1 MARQRRWMS
10 LVVCLVLLVAIP
22 VSATPPDPYAYP
34 QGTVRVGVLMPQAM
48 LPGIVE
54 EALNAIDMA
63 RNQATQA
70 GANIELVIVDSGCDG
85 TAASDTINTLIGLGV
100 HYVLGPVCN
109 RASWAAAPIAEANGV
124 VMLTPISDYGD
135 ISRVGD
141 TNREYV
147 FAFPAK
153 METMSRA
160 AAAEM
165 RHRGLQ
171 TPVVIYDAGGDDS
184 EMRADVF
191 DAAWQALGGDPLLK
205 LAWDPRSSATLKMD
219 EAKAA
224 GADCLAYVVSG
235 EFVGDLATAANDSGM
250 GALPV
255 FAGRTW
261 ENGEI
266 DCSELGEAYTVTDG
280 STDGARAAEAAF
292 YAQFRAS
299 YDGEP
304 GRWALLCYDA
314 ATVLFDAIATAGVD
328 DPMLVRQ
335 ALADSLYD
343 GVLGTGGFD
352 MYGDAARDIHV
363 VQWGSDCGRTY
374 VRSWAPVS
382 GLEMSAPPGFWSAG
396 RAGDLSA
403 TIWHGSSVDYA
414 WCFGDGSHGS
424 GEQVAH
430 TFAAAGTYTV
440 TATAECP
447 LCIEAP
453 TASQAIEVYDLQPQ
467 AYVPFVER

>member
-205 LAWDPRSSATLKMD
+205 LAWDP
-219 EAKAA
+219 
-224 GADCLAYVVSG
+224 
-235 EFVGDLATAANDSGM
+235 
-250 GALPV
+250 
-255 FAGRTW
+255 
-261 ENGEI
+261 
-266 DCSELGEAYTVTDG
+266 
-280 STDGARAAEAAF
+280 
-292 YAQFRAS
+292 
-299 YDGEP
+299 
-304 GRWALLCYDA
+304 
-314 ATVLFDAIATAGVD
+314 
-328 DPMLVRQ
+328 
-335 ALADSLYD
+335 
-343 GVLGTGGFD
+343 
-352 MYGDAARDIHV
+352 
-363 VQWGSDCGRTY
+363 
-374 VRSWAPVS
+374 
-382 GLEMSAPPGFWSAG
+382 
-396 RAGDLSA
+396 
-403 TIWHGSSVDYA
+403 
-414 WCFGDGSHGS
+414 
-424 GEQVAH
+424 
-430 TFAAAGTYTV
+430 
-440 TATAECP
+440 
-447 LCIEAP
+447 
-453 TASQAIEVYDLQPQ
+453 
-467 AYVPFVER
+467 